1 MFLLIFQLPIKSFNC
16 LVHPNMT
23 GTNYYNQG
31 LVMCIVLINPSSKRS
46 YLVHFV
52 VRKMTAYD
60 LIRH

>member
-1 MFLLIFQLPIKSFNC
+1 MFLLMFRLPIKSFIC
-16 LVHPNMT
+16 LVHPNVT

-46 YLVHFV
+46 YLVYFV
-52 VRKMTAYD
+52 VKKMTAYG